1 MLYVVLLRRLDL
13 HDILTAAERKT
24 GPLWGYFLMDV
35 VTLGI
40 VCADVMV
47 RPVETFPEK
56 GKLSHVPQLEL
67 HLGGLAAVTA
77 TVLSQLGAKSAFI
90 GCTGD
95 DGFGDYLVG
104 MMKSQGVDVSR
115 VRRTSE
121 YGSSATVV
129 LVSKDGE
136 RTFLHHMGANRLV
149 SEQDVDLDFACQA
162 RVLHWGGPSVNPGLD
177 GEPIGRVLE
186 KARSRGMVTSM
197 DTCFDGQGKWF
208 QLIKYAL
215 PHLDIVMSSLEEAR
229 NYTGKQEPEEI
240 ADFYRSFGV
249 ETVLVKLGA
258 DGVFAKNSKEQYGL
272 PAHRVKVVD
281 TTGAGDAACG
291 GFLYGYVQGWRLLE
305 CAKLANAVGAL
316 TVQHMGGAEA
326 VKSLDQAKALMENTP

>member
-1 MLYVVLLRRLDL
+1 M
-13 HDILTAAERKT
+13 
-24 GPLWGYFLMDV
+24 FLMDV

-47 RPVETFPEK
+47 RPIEAFPEK
-56 GKLSHVPQLEL
+56 GKLSYVPQLEI
-67 HLGGLAAVTA
+67 HLGGLAGVTA
-77 TVLSQLGAKSAFI
+77 TVLSQLGAKSGFI
-90 GCTGD
+90 GCTGN
-95 DGFGDYLVG
+95 DGFGDYLMGV
-104 MMKSQGVDVSR
+104 MRSQGVDVSR

-129 LVSKDGE
+129 LVANDGE

-149 SEQDVDLDFACQA
+149 TEQDVDMDFVSQA

-186 KARSRGMVTSM
+186 KARARGVVTSM

-208 QLIKYAL
+208 QLIKHAL

-229 NYTGKQEPEEI
+229 HYTGKREPAEI

-258 DGVFAKNSKEQYGL
+258 EGVFAKNSTEQHRL
-272 PAHRVKVVD
+272 PAYKVEIVD

-305 CAKLANAVGAL
+305 CARLANAVGAL
-316 TVQHMGGAEA
+316 TVQRMGGAEA
-326 VKSLDQAKALMENTP
+326 VSSLDEVKAFMENAQ